1 MRPPVSSKPELQE
14 IILGF
19 RKVFIHIG
27 VFSFAINLLML
38 IPSIYMLQVYDRVLS
53 SRNETTLLLLT
64 ALILG
69 LYVLMSSLEWIR
81 SHVLVRVGNSL
92 DLKLASRTFTA
103 AFQRNLG
110 QRGGNPAQA
119 LHDLTQVRQFLTGSG
134 TLAFFDAPWIPLYL
148 LVTAFIHPLLGL
160 ATLVGALILLA
171 LAFINELST
180 HKLLDE
186 ATKASIAS
194 SQFANNNLRNAEV
207 IEALGMLGNLRIRW
221 QKKQAEFLS
230 LQSQASD
237 RAGIISSITKFFR
250 ISLQSLILGIG
261 AWLALKGEITPGG
274 MIAGSILMGRAVAP
288 VEQLISIWKHWI
300 SAKSAYARLNELL
313 ATYPASSEALS
324 LPTPNGAI
332 SIENVTATAPGTNN
346 IILNNLSFRANPSD
360 VIAIIGPSAAGK
372 SSLARILVGVWKPVK
387 GTVRLDGA
395 DVATWNKEE
404 LGPSIGYMPQD
415 IELFE
420 GNVAEN
426 IARFGELDSTK
437 IIEAAQLAG
446 VHELILRLPQ
456 GYDTQTGIDG
466 NFLSGGQKQRIALAR
481 ALYGDSKLVVL
492 DEPNSNLDEAG
503 ETALVKAIQQLKS
516 KGCTV
521 FVVSHRTNI
530 LAVVDKLLWIRD
542 GALVAYGPRDEVLA
556 FIQQGPQA
564 ATPSNSARK
573 TLPHDAPAE

>member
-1 MRPPVSSKPELQE
+1 MPCKMRSPAASKNELQE
-14 IILGF
+14 IVTSF
-19 RKVFIHIG
+19 RQIFIHIG
-27 VFSFAINLLML
+27 LFSFAINLLML
-38 IPSIYMLQVYDRVLS
+38 VPSIYMLQVYDRVLS
-53 SRNETTLLLLT
+53 SRNETTLVLLT

-69 LYVLMSSLEWIR
+69 LYLLMSGLEWIR
-81 SHVLVRVGNSL
+81 SRVLVRIGNSL
-92 DLKLASRTFTA
+92 DIKLSARTFTA

-110 QRGGNPAQA
+110 QRGGNPSQA
-119 LHDLTQVRQFLTGSG
+119 LHDLTNVRQFLTGTG
-134 TLAFFDAPWIPLYL
+134 TLAFFDAPWIPIYL

-160 ATLVGALILLA
+160 ATLVGALILVA
-171 LAFINELST
+171 LAFINEIST

-207 IEALGMLGNLRIRW
+207 IDALGMLGNLRVRW

-237 RAGIISSITKFFR
+237 RAGIITSITKFFR
-250 ISLQSLILGIG
+250 IALQSLILGLG

-288 VEQLISIWKHWI
+288 VEQLIGTWKHWI
-300 SAKSAYARLNELL
+300 SAKSSYARLNELL
-313 ATYPASSEALS
+313 VAYPADAETLS
-324 LPTPNGAI
+324 LPPPSGAI
-332 SIENVTATAPGTNN
+332 SIEGVTATAPGTNN
-346 IILNNLSFRANPSD
+346 VILNNLSFRTNAGD

-372 SSLARILVGVWKPVK
+372 SSLARVLVGIWKPVK

-395 DVATWNKEE
+395 DVAAWNKKE
-404 LGPSIGYMPQD
+404 LGPSMGYLPQD

-420 GNVAEN
+420 GSIAEN
-426 IARFGELDSTK
+426 IARFGELDSDK
-437 IIEAAQLAG
+437 IIQAAQLSG

-456 GYDTQTGIDG
+456 GYDTQAGIDG

-481 ALYGDSKLVVL
+481 ALYGDPKLVVL

-503 ETALVKAIQQLKS
+503 EAALVKAMQQLKA

-530 LAVVDKLLWIRD
+530 LAAVDKLLWIRD

-556 FIQQGPQA
+556 LIQQGPQA
-564 ATPSNSARK
+564 AAQPTPSRK
-573 TLPHDAPAE
+573 ALPE